1 MLVSM
6 NAMRI
11 YEMVAHYAK
20 TNEKYIL
27 LIDNTHYFTL
37 SDAKKAEVKA
47 FYDDVIPLDEIGEV
61 FSEKY
66 TFYEFL
72 GQAVAT
78 ETATEWFPQTTDVE
92 DQDYFIEVQ
101 VITPAGGI
109 PYTSKRLTKEE

>member
-20 TNEKYIL
+20 TKEKFVL

-37 SDAKKAEVKA
+37 SDTKKTEVRE
-47 FYDDVIPLDEIGEV
+47 FYDDSIPVDEIGEV
-61 FSEKY
+61 FDNKY
-66 TFYEFL
+66 TFYEFSS
-72 GQAVAT
+72 QAVAT
-78 ETATEWFPQTTDVE
+78 EIATDWFPQTTDLE

-101 VITPAGGI
+101 VITPSGGI
-109 PYTSKRLTKEE
+109 PYTSLRLTKE

>member
-20 TNEKYIL
+20 TTEKYVL
-27 LIDNTHYFTL
+27 LIDNTNYFTL
-37 SDAKKAEVKA
+37 SDSKKEQVKE
-47 FYDDVIPLDEIGEV
+47 FYADVIPVDEIGEV
-61 FSEKY
+61 FGSKY

-72 GQAVAT
+72 GQAVAID
-78 ETATEWFPQTTDVE
+78 TAVEWFPQSTDLD

-101 VITPAGGI
+101 VITPSGGI
-109 PYTSKRLTKEE
+109 PYTSKRLTREE